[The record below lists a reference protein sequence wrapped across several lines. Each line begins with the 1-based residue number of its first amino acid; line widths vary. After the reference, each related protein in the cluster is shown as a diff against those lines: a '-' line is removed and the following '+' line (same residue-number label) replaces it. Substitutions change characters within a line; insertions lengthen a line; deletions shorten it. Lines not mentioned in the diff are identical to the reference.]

1 VHLGLVV
8 SEVAHDYQPAV
19 TKYVT
24 DELDCLNSYDT
35 WHGMSIHKLQF
46 FYWASNTQGQKM

>member
-1 VHLGLVV
+1 MHLGLVV